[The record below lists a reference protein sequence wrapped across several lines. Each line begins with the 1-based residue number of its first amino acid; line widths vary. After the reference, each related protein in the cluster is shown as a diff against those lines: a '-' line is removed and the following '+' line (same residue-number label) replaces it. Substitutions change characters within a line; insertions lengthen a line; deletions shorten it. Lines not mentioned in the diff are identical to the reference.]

1 MSVIPCNRP
10 NCLCEHNDPC
20 AAGWIIYTD
29 KKEVQ
34 KKGRDG
40 DVFTVVEEYDVA
52 RPCPTCDPER
62 AHIFDTSASKAE
74 LQERLKQRSTLN
86 KVAQQDNY
94 EASRT
99 RTL

>member
-10 NCLCEHNDPC
+10 NCLCEHKEPC
-20 AAGWIIYTD
+20 AAGWITFRY
-29 KKEVQ
+29 KQVEQ
-34 KKGRDG
+34 KIGRDG
-40 DVFTVVEEYDVA
+40 TVFTVEQEYDGA

-62 AHIFDTSASKAE
+62 AHIFDTSATQAE
-74 LQERLKQRSTLN
+74 LQERLKARSNLN
-86 KVAQQDNY
+86 RTAQQDNY

>member
-1 MSVIPCNRP
+1 MIAITCNRA
-10 NCLCEHNDPC
+10 NCLCEHLDPC
-20 AAGWIIYTD
+20 AAGWIIYTQ
-29 KKEVQ
+29 KEEIQ

-40 DVFTVVEEYDVA
+40 TVFTVVNEYDVA

-62 AHIFDTSASKAE
+62 AHIFDTSATKAE

-86 KVAQQDNY
+86 KVSQQDVY